1 MCMCVRDSSLVPRS
15 NTCCALSHAALT
27 NKRPRRQPFVTYH
40 HRTGLGGVPYPAKQ
54 PTGRSCWS
62 SRLSAVYAEMML
74 FLNGNQDQVPVE
86 VLALSTEQASK
97 VEPRRLSNP
106 QVEVVGL
113 FHGRSGERRRLRRV
127 RTGSS
132 SLN

>member
-15 NTCCALSHAALT
+15 HTCCALSHAALT
-27 NKRPRRQPFVTYH
+27 NRGPRRQPFVTYH

-54 PTGRSCWS
+54 LTDRLCTS

-74 FLNGNQDQVPVE
+74 LLNGNQDHIPAEVP
-86 VLALSTEQASK
+86 ALSTEQASQA
-97 VEPRRLSNP
+97 VPRRLSHP
-106 QVEVVGL
+106 RAEVVAN
-113 FHGRSGERRRLRRV
+113 STGEAEN
-127 RTGSS
+127 GDAYDEYEGESS